1 MIFCSVPKIIICPQQ
16 GGKTMSF
23 SSDIKQE
30 LNKTNSLANKE
41 NVKFELIGYVISGN
55 TTVVKGKNLRFSTE
69 SDYNINRFSKLL
81 SNLDIHHDIDISGK
95 TFNIVTKALDI
106 SKLEFLEIRDNAVFL
121 KPEFE
126 DIKASSSKDMQKDTQ
141 KNTRLEEN
149 MKAFI
154 RGTFMGAGSIN
165 NPENSYHLE
174 IAVSNEENLS
184 FLKKQLEDFD
194 IHVKTLIT
202 INKFSVYLKEGEEI
216 SKLLALIGANK
227 AVMQFEDIRIQK
239 EMRGKVN
246 RIVNCETANLNKT
259 INAAIEQ
266 IAAIK
271 KLQKDGRFSK
281 LDDNLKEIA
290 MLRVENPD
298 MSLVEL
304 GKLLKEPVGKS
315 GVNYR
320 LKKIV
325 EIANGK

>member
-1 MIFCSVPKIIICPQQ
+1 
-16 GGKTMSF
+16 MSF

-30 LNKTNSLANKE
+30 LNKANSLANKE
-41 NVKFELIGYVISGN
+41 NVKFELIGYCISGN
-55 TTVVKGKNLRFSTE
+55 IDLIKGKNIRFSTE

-81 SNLDIHHDIDISGK
+81 SNLEINHDIDVNGK
-95 TFNIVTKALDI
+95 TFNIVTKALDMH
-106 SKLEFLEIRDNAVFL
+106 KLEYLEIKKN
-121 KPEFE
+121 EIC
-126 DIKASSSKDMQKDTQ
+126 IKKEI
-141 KNTRLEEN
+141 EEIEN
-149 MKAFI
+149 DDEKRAFI
-154 RGTFMGAGSIN
+154 RGSFLGAGSIN

-174 IAVSNEENLS
+174 IVLSNENNLKVLQEMLS
-184 FLKKQLEDFD
+184 NFD
-194 IHVKTLIT
+194 IHAKELIT
-202 INKFSVYLKEGEEI
+202 KNRYSVYIKEGEEI

-227 AVMQFEDIRIQK
+227 AVMQFEDIRIKK

-271 KLQKDGRFSK
+271 KLQADGRFNK

-290 MLRVENPD
+290 ILRIENPD
-298 MSLVEL
+298 MSLIEL